1 MEQHAKPYPQRPGY
15 FATIPSYR
23 HNYFKELF
31 ESSLANSIKAII
43 YRPDREVFQNTLE
56 KEGVRIVS
64 ASQTLLGLA
73 GMGYSAMDITKAMVA
88 KYDLL

>member
-1 MEQHAKPYPQRPGY
+1 LYLDDEY
-15 FATIPSYR
+15 ID
-23 HNYFKELF
+23 YFKELF
-31 ESSLANSIKAII
+31 ESSSRNSIKAII

-64 ASQTLLGLA
+64 ASRTLLDLA